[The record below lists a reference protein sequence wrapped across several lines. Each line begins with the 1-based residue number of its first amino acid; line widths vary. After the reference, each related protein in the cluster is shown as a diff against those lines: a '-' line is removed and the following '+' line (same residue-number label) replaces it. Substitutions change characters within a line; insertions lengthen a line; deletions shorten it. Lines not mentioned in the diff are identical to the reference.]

1 MFDQIQNRFTDIF
14 KSLRRHGKINEKNI
28 TDSLRSVRRVLLE
41 ADVNFKVAR
50 DFVSRVQEKV
60 IGQKVLNSVTPG
72 QQFIKVIKDEL
83 TEFLGGSSDDIL
95 LKTIGTTV
103 ILLSGL
109 QGSGK
114 TTTAVKLGSFLNK
127 RRQLNCYLIAADR
140 QRPAAVKQ
148 LQVLAE
154 KNQIGVFTGSGNDP
168 IAVVKAGIIAAV
180 KEKADVII
188 VDTAGRL
195 HVDDSLMEELKTIS
209 EICNPDEILFVADGM
224 TGQDAVNSSKV
235 FSEFL
240 NITGI
245 ILTKMDGDTRGG
257 AAVSIREITGKPIK
271 FIGTGESVTEFEV
284 FHPERMAGRILG
296 MGDVVGLVEKA
307 QNSIDKKEAENLQ
320 KKLLD
325 NSFTLADF
333 QQQINQFRKM
343 GSMEQIMNM
352 IPMKGRLTP
361 GDFDEK
367 QIVWMNAIIDSMTP
381 DERIIPG
388 IINGSRRKRI
398 ASGSGR
404 SVFEVNQL
412 IKQFFQMKTLMK
424 KINKKG
430 GSKFPINIP
439 NIS

>member
-1 MFDQIQNRFTDIF
+1 MFEQIQDRFADLF
-14 KSLRRHGKINEKNI
+14 KTLRRQGKINESNI
-28 TDSLRSVRRVLLE
+28 SDSLRSVRRVFLE

-50 DFVSRVQEKV
+50 DFVSRVQSKAT
-60 IGQKVLNSVTPG
+60 GQKVLNSVTPG

-83 TEFLGGSSDDIL
+83 TEFLGGSSDEVHL
-95 LKTIGTTV
+95 NTKGTTV

-114 TTTAVKLGSFLNK
+114 TTTAVKLGRFLNK
-127 RRQLNCYLIAADR
+127 RRKLNCYLIAADR

-154 KNQIGVFTGSGNDP
+154 ENQLGIFTGSNDDP
-168 IAVVKAGIIAAV
+168 ISVVKSGMKAAV

-188 VDTAGRL
+188 IDTAGRL
-195 HVDDSLMEELKTIS
+195 HVDESLMDELNSIAG
-209 EICNPDEILFVADGM
+209 ICKPDEILFVADGM

-240 NITGI
+240 DITGI
-245 ILTKMDGDTRGG
+245 ILTKMDGDSRGG

-271 FIGTGESVTEFEV
+271 FIGTGESVKDLEV
-284 FHPERMAGRILG
+284 FHPERMASRILG

-307 QNSIDKKEAENLQ
+307 QESIDKQEAEKLQ

-333 QQQINQFRKM
+333 QKQINQFRKM
-343 GSMEQIMNM
+343 GSMEEIMNM
-352 IPMKGRLTP
+352 IPMKGKFKT
-361 GDFDEK
+361 GDFGEK
-367 QIVWMNAIIDSMTP
+367 QVVWMNAIIDSMTP
-381 DERIIPG
+381 VERMKPE

-398 ASGSGR
+398 ALGCGR
-404 SVFEVNQL
+404 PVFEVNQL
-412 IKQFFQMKTLMK
+412 LKQFHQMKTMMK
-424 KINKKG
+424 KFKKG
-430 GSKFPINIP
+430 GSKFPIQIP